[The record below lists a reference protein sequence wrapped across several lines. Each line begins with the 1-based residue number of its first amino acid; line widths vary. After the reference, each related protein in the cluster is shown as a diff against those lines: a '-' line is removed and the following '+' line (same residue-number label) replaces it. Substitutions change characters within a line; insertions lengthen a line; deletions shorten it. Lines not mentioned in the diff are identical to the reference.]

1 MSTLSNRLK
10 RFYANVLE
18 HKHIWEIWA
27 RRDDHRMECETWFR
41 ASLGALFC
49 RDIFPHF
56 TSPCLQWFPIT
67 FFMTFHKTQ
76 RARTLLV
83 FYLPFDRPPSQFRL
97 SRETLLFVLHENA
110 FNDLAAWWLSTRR
123 WESERSVWKIVCVGV
138 EKCRLRWLQLIMSSN
153 WQHAAMCKKVSHLN
167 SLLRIKFMKWFD
179 DSVSL
184 P

>member
-1 MSTLSNRLK
+1 MSSSRRSSNGVWNVISGLSRCSLLSWYFPSLHQPMFTMISNNF
-10 RFYANVLE
+10 FYG
-18 HKHIWEIWA
+18 
-27 RRDDHRMECETWFR
+27 F
-41 ASLGALFC
+41 S
-49 RDIFPHF
+49 
-56 TSPCLQWFPIT
+56 Q
-67 FFMTFHKTQ
+67 KTQ

-110 FNDLAAWWLSTRR
+110 FNDLAAWWLLTRR